1 MGVCSMTRG
10 ILTLRL
16 LLVFLL
22 TLGLMPQVQAETAAR
37 CDAQKTFAVVA
48 HGGEIS
54 ERVNDNGRLAVMR
67 EALVQARAA
76 LAHGAASLDVVE
88 TIIRRFEDSGIF
100 NAGKGAIANAAGQ
113 VETDASIMDGRDLS
127 AGAVASMT
135 GIKNPVHAARLVME
149 KSPHVLFAG
158 DRGEASV
165 KNLGAETVPPEYF
178 VNNKRPSRPEPE
190 HGTVG
195 AVALD
200 RCGHIAAGTST
211 GGYNAKIPGRVGD
224 SPIVGASTYADD
236 AVGGFSTT
244 GHGEYFIRFSISKDV
259 ADRMRYA
266 GETMDAA
273 MKENLQDRLAPFKDA
288 DGALI
293 GIDARGHVA
302 MQWNRVGLFRGY
314 ATDEEAPIVAEY
326 AGPTASKP
334 RQEKHK

>member
-1 MGVCSMTRG
+1 MTRTRPG
-10 ILTLRL
+10 LTVL
-16 LLVFLL
+16 LALAVSA
-22 TLGLMPQVQAETAAR
+22 GLAPAALAETFTR
-37 CDAQKTFAVVA
+37 CEALKTFAVVA
-48 HGGEIS
+48 HGGELS
-54 ERVNDNGRLAVMR
+54 ERVNDNGRLAAMSD
-67 EALVQARAA
+67 ALENARDA

-113 VETDASIMDGRDLS
+113 VETDASIMDGREDAS
-127 AGAVASMT
+127 GAAASMT
-135 GIKNPVHAARLVME
+135 GIKNPIHAARLVME
-149 KSPHVLFAG
+149 KTPHVLFAG

-165 KNLGAETVPPEYF
+165 KNLGAETVPPDYF
-178 VNNKRPSRPEPE
+178 VNNKKPSKPGPE

-211 GGYNAKIPGRVGD
+211 GGYTGKWPGRVGN

-244 GHGEYFIRFSISKDV
+244 GHGEYFIRFSVSKDV

-266 GETMDAA
+266 GQTIEAA
-273 MKENLQDRLAPFKDA
+273 MKADLQDTLGPFKDA

-293 GIDARGHVA
+293 GIDRKGHVA

-314 ATDEEAPIVAEY
+314 ATDEEAPVVAQYE
-326 AGPTASKP
+326 GPTASKP
-334 RQEKHK
+334 RQ